1 MINDRL
7 QNRRWVIGA
16 IFTVIVLVYIIRLFN
31 LQIIETRYKEG
42 AESNAFLRKTI
53 YPPRGLIYD
62 RNSQLLVYNKPAYD
76 VALIM
81 REIRDLDTV
90 SFCRALNISTGFFNQ
105 RMADIKDRKKNLGY
119 SSYTPQ
125 VFMTQLNIEDIA
137 SFQQNLYKFQG
148 FYIQNRTLREYA
160 FPCGAHVLG
169 SIGEVS
175 RRKIESDPYYKQ
187 GDYAGRDGVEF
198 TYEHALRGVKGVEIL
213 LRDSK
218 GRIQGKYRDG
228 EMDEAP
234 KAGTDLY
241 LTLDIELQKIG
252 EQLMNGKIGSAVAI
266 EPSTGEILALV
277 SNPSFDPSLLV
288 GRQRSNNYAGL
299 VKDPTKPLMNRAT
312 QAQYSPGST
321 FKPIQALVL
330 QQMGGIKEHTLY
342 SCNGP
347 NSAPIKCSHFHG
359 SPVGILNAIEQS
371 CNPYFWSAFRAA
383 IEKEG
388 YGEKNLRFKTHYQEW
403 VDAIKS
409 FGIGQKFEDSDVFE
423 QTSGNVPSQKYY
435 NRYYGETGWRAM
447 TIRSLSIGQGEVL
460 VTPLQLANSMAAI
473 ANKGY
478 YITPHLNANDT
489 MQLRRHQTLVDS
501 AYYPIVIEGMWRV
514 FEFGTGRRYKI
525 PGYSMCGKTGTVENS
540 RGKDHS
546 LFVGFAPRE
555 NPRIAVA
562 VVVENAGFGATWA
575 APIASMM
582 LEYFLKGKIERT
594 DLFNQIAG
602 SVTNPEVKTRPV
614 SYLYPAA
621 PAAAAPAASPAATAV
636 TPTLNGTHVKTR

>member
-7 QNRRWVIGA
+7 QNRRWIIAG
-16 IFTVIVLVYIIRLFN
+16 IITVVVLIYIARLFS
-31 LQIIETRYKEG
+31 LQIIETRYKQG

-53 YPPRGLIYD
+53 YPPRGLVYD
-62 RNSQLLVYNKPAYD
+62 RNNKLLVYNKPAYD

-81 REIRDLDTV
+81 REIQDLDTLA
-90 SFCRALNISTGFFNQ
+90 FCRALNLSKEYFIE
-105 RMADIKDRKKNLGY
+105 RIAEIKDRRKNLGY

-125 VFMTQLNIEDIA
+125 VFMSQLSIEDIA
-137 SFQQNLYKFQG
+137 NFQENLYKFRG
-148 FYIQNRTLREYA
+148 FYIQNRTLREYTY
-160 FPCGAHVLG
+160 PHGAHILG

-175 RRKIESDPYYKQ
+175 RRNIEADSYYRQ
-187 GDYAGRDGVEF
+187 GDYAGRDGIEY
-198 TYEHALRGVKGVEIL
+198 TYESSLRGVKGVEIL

-218 GRIQGKYRDG
+218 GRIQGNYRNG

-241 LTLDIELQKIG
+241 LTIDIELQQLG
-252 EQLMNGKIGSAVAI
+252 EQLMNGKVGSAVAI
-266 EPSTGEILALV
+266 DPSSGEILAMV
-277 SNPSFDPSLLV
+277 SNPAFDPSLLV
-288 GRQRSNNYAGL
+288 GRQRSVNYASL

-330 QQMGGIKEHTLY
+330 QQMGGITERSLFP
-342 SCNGP
+342 CNGP
-347 NSAPIKCSHFHG
+347 GSSPIKCSHHHG
-359 SPVGILNAIEQS
+359 SPVGLLNAIEQS
-371 CNPYFWSAFRAA
+371 CNPYFWYGFRAA

-388 YGEKNLRFKTHYQEW
+388 YGEKNLLFKKHYQEW
-403 VDAIKS
+403 IDAMKS
-409 FGIGQKFEDSDVFE
+409 FGLGQKFADSDIFE
-423 QTSGNVPSQKYY
+423 QTSGNIPSQKFY

-489 MQLRRHQTLVDS
+489 MQVRRHQTVVDS
-501 AYYPIVIEGMWRV
+501 SYFPVVIEGMWRV
-514 FEFGTGRRYKI
+514 FEYGTGRHYKI
-525 PGYSMCGKTGTVENS
+525 PDISMCGKTGTVENS

-555 NPRIAVA
+555 NPTIAVA

-575 APIASMM
+575 APIASLMM
-582 LEYFLKGKIERT
+582 EKYLKGALERT
-594 DLFNQIAG
+594 ELFERI
-602 SVTNPEVKTRPV
+602 STSTTNPDVKKR
-614 SYLYPAA
+614 
-621 PAAAAPAASPAATAV
+621 
-636 TPTLNGTHVKTR
+636 

>member
-7 QNRRWVIGA
+7 QNRRWIIAG
-16 IFTVIVLVYIIRLFN
+16 IITVVVLIYIARLFS
-31 LQIIETRYKEG
+31 LQIIETRYKQG

-53 YPPRGLIYD
+53 YPPRGLVYD
-62 RNSQLLVYNKPAYD
+62 RNNKLLVYNKPAYD

-81 REIRDLDTV
+81 REIQDLDTLA
-90 SFCRALNISTGFFNQ
+90 FCRALNLSKEYFIE
-105 RMADIKDRKKNLGY
+105 RIAEIKDRRKNLGY

-125 VFMTQLNIEDIA
+125 VFMSQLSIEDIA
-137 SFQQNLYKFQG
+137 NFQENLYKFRG
-148 FYIQNRTLREYA
+148 FYIQNRTLREYTY
-160 FPCGAHVLG
+160 PHGAHILG

-175 RRKIESDPYYKQ
+175 RRNIEADSYYRQ
-187 GDYAGRDGVEF
+187 GDYAGRDGIEY
-198 TYEHALRGVKGVEIL
+198 TYESSLRGVKGVEIL

-218 GRIQGKYRDG
+218 GRIQGNYRNG

-241 LTLDIELQKIG
+241 LTIDIELQQLG
-252 EQLMNGKIGSAVAI
+252 EQLMNGKVGSAVAI
-266 EPSTGEILALV
+266 DPSSGEILAMV
-277 SNPSFDPSLLV
+277 SNPAFDPSLLV
-288 GRQRSNNYAGL
+288 GRQRSVNYASL

-330 QQMGGIKEHTLY
+330 QQMGGITER
-342 SCNGP
+342 SMFPCNGP
-347 NSAPIKCSHFHG
+347 GSSPIKCSHHHG
-359 SPVGILNAIEQS
+359 SPVGLLNAIEQS
-371 CNPYFWSAFRAA
+371 CNPYFWYGFRAA

-388 YGEKNLRFKTHYQEW
+388 YGEKNLLFKKHYQEW
-403 VDAIKS
+403 IDAMKS
-409 FGIGQKFEDSDVFE
+409 FGLGQKFADSDIFE
-423 QTSGNVPSQKYY
+423 QTSGNIPSQKFY
-435 NRYYGETGWRAM
+435 NRYYGESGWRAM

-489 MQLRRHQTLVDS
+489 MQVRRHQTVVDS
-501 AYYPIVIEGMWRV
+501 SYFPVVIEGMWRV
-514 FEFGTGRRYKI
+514 FEYGTGRHYKI
-525 PGYSMCGKTGTVENS
+525 PDISMCGKTGTVENS

-555 NPRIAVA
+555 NPTIAVA

-575 APIASMM
+575 APIASLMM
-582 LEYFLKGKIERT
+582 EKYLKGALERT
-594 DLFNQIAG
+594 ELFERI
-602 SVTNPEVKTRPV
+602 STSTTNPDVKKR
-614 SYLYPAA
+614 
-621 PAAAAPAASPAATAV
+621 
-636 TPTLNGTHVKTR
+636 

>member
-7 QNRRWVIGA
+7 QNRRWIIAG
-16 IFTVIVLVYIIRLFN
+16 IITVVVLIYIARLFS
-31 LQIIETRYKEG
+31 LQIIETRYKQG

-53 YPPRGLIYD
+53 YPPRGLVYD
-62 RNSQLLVYNKPAYD
+62 RNNKLLVYNKPAYD

-81 REIRDLDTV
+81 REIHDLDTLA
-90 SFCRALNISTGFFNQ
+90 FCRALNLSKEYFIE
-105 RMADIKDRKKNLGY
+105 RIAEIKDRRKNLGY

-125 VFMTQLNIEDIA
+125 VFMSQLSIEDIA
-137 SFQQNLYKFQG
+137 NFQENLYKFRG
-148 FYIQNRTLREYA
+148 FYIQNRTLREYTY
-160 FPCGAHVLG
+160 PHGAHILG

-175 RRKIESDPYYKQ
+175 RRNIEADSYYRQ
-187 GDYAGRDGVEF
+187 GDYAGRDGIEY
-198 TYEHALRGVKGVEIL
+198 TYESSLRGVKGVEIL

-218 GRIQGKYRDG
+218 GRIQGNYRNG

-241 LTLDIELQKIG
+241 LTIDIELQQLG
-252 EQLMNGKIGSAVAI
+252 EQLMNGKVGSAVAI
-266 EPSTGEILALV
+266 DPSSGEILAMV
-277 SNPSFDPSLLV
+277 SNPAFDPSLLV
-288 GRQRSNNYAGL
+288 GRQRSVNYASL

-330 QQMGGIKEHTLY
+330 QQMGGITER
-342 SCNGP
+342 SMFPCNGP
-347 NSAPIKCSHFHG
+347 GSSPIKCSHHHG
-359 SPVGILNAIEQS
+359 SPVGLLNAIEQS
-371 CNPYFWSAFRAA
+371 CNPYFWYGFRAA

-388 YGEKNLRFKTHYQEW
+388 YGEKNLLFKKHYQEW
-403 VDAIKS
+403 IDAMKS
-409 FGIGQKFEDSDVFE
+409 FGLGQKFADSDIFE
-423 QTSGNVPSQKYY
+423 QTSGNIPSQKFY
-435 NRYYGETGWRAM
+435 NRYYGESGWRAM

-489 MQLRRHQTLVDS
+489 MQVRRHQTVVDS
-501 AYYPIVIEGMWRV
+501 SYFPVVIEGMWRV
-514 FEFGTGRRYKI
+514 FEYGTGRHYKI
-525 PGYSMCGKTGTVENS
+525 PDISMCGKTGTVENS

-555 NPRIAVA
+555 NPTIAVA

-575 APIASMM
+575 APIASLMM
-582 LEYFLKGKIERT
+582 EKYLKGALERT
-594 DLFNQIAG
+594 ELFERI
-602 SVTNPEVKTRPV
+602 STSTTNPDVKKR
-614 SYLYPAA
+614 
-621 PAAAAPAASPAATAV
+621 
-636 TPTLNGTHVKTR
+636 